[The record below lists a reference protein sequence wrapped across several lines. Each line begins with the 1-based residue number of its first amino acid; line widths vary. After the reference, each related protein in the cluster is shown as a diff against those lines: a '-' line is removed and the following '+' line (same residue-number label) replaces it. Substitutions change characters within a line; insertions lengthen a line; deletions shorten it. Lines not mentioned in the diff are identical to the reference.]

1 MFAEFAEIAEMHTDT
16 VATQQ
21 RLWKK
26 VGENLLALSQSMESC
41 DQVKAFLQ
49 VGMTSGKPSV
59 AISMDVMIEYMT
71 KNGITPGFAVRD
83 NISE

>member
-26 VGENLLALSQSMESC
+26 VGENLLALSQSQSIFASRH
-41 DQVKAFLQ
+41 D
-49 VGMTSGKPSV
+49 VG
-59 AISMDVMIEYMT
+59 
-71 KNGITPGFAVRD
+71 
-83 NISE
+83 